1 MEGHAYLGELLGG
14 LIYLIAGFR
23 LLRLGGRTG
32 EAPERLLGAIFLLMG
47 VSAVLYV
54 LPSWPVFAA
63 LWTPLNFAGRL
74 AFMPPSVMIV
84 IFTWLVFRPEARW
97 PIWFAWITAALIATG
112 IGGTVW
118 VGDWEGYSI
127 DNHWF
132 WLEWLGYTLP
142 FGWAGT
148 EAFLQHLQARRRLR
162 LGLSERMVCNRLLL
176 WSGFGVLQ
184 VCSCL
189 VLIPQYAQYGRDNLF
204 TATWDML
211 YGAFVIGSLAMIWL
225 VFFPP
230 VVYRRWISGGAGA
243 TPAPAEEG

>member
-1 MEGHAYLGELLGG
+1 MESHAYIGELIGG
-14 LIYLIAGFR
+14 IVYLIAGFR

-32 EAPERLLGAIFLLMG
+32 EAPERLLGATFLFMG

-54 LPSWPVFAA
+54 LPTWPVFAA

-74 AFMPPSVMIV
+74 AFLPPPVMIV

-97 PIWFAWITAALIATG
+97 PIGFAWIAAALLVAG
-112 IGGTVW
+112 VGGSVW
-118 VGDWEGYSI
+118 VGDWEGFAV
-127 DNHWF
+127 DNRWF

-142 FGWAGT
+142 YGWAGA
-148 EAFLQHLQARRRLR
+148 EAFRQHLQARRRLR

-176 WSGFGVLQ
+176 WAWFGALQ

-189 VLIPQYAQYGRDNLF
+189 VLLPQYAQYGRDNLF

-211 YGAFVIGSLAMIWL
+211 YGAFVIGSLVMIWL

-230 VVYRRWISGGAGA
+230 VVYRRWISGGAN
-243 TPAPAEEG
+243 PALAEEG

>member
-1 MEGHAYLGELLGG
+1 MEGHAYIGELIGG
-14 LIYLIAGFR
+14 IVYLIAGFR

-32 EAPERLLGAIFLLMG
+32 KIPERLLGAIFLFMG

-54 LPSWPVFAA
+54 LPSLSPFAT

-74 AFMPPSVMIV
+74 AYTPAPVMIA

-97 PIWFAWITAALIATG
+97 PIGFAWITAALLVAG
-112 IGGTVW
+112 VGGSASAGEW
-118 VGDWEGYSI
+118 DGFSI
-127 DNHWF
+127 DNGWF

-176 WSGFGVLQ
+176 WAWFGALQ
-184 VCSCL
+184 LCSCL
-189 VLIPQYAQYGRDNLF
+189 VLIPQYAQYGRENLF
-204 TATWDML
+204 TATWDLL
-211 YGAFVIGSLAMIWL
+211 YGAFVIGSLVTIWL

-230 VVYRRWISGGAGA
+230 VLYRRWIAGA
-243 TPAPAEEG
+243 ASPAPAEEG